1 MYIKCLKQNRVL
13 NTYQNNGCCPC
24 HHHHHHSGIQYSQLC
39 GFGANYMAWDIML
52 DETLDI
58 ILDSGKSPGL
68 EVFLRLDLWCLIL
81 ALTTGTHR
89 VGEGLDYLSPT

>member
-1 MYIKCLKQNRVL
+1 
-13 NTYQNNGCCPC
+13 
-24 HHHHHHSGIQYSQLC
+24 
-39 GFGANYMAWDIML
+39 MAWDIML